1 MYHCS
6 IKVISRSSGKSAVA
20 SAAYRSKEKL
30 KDQETG
36 ITHDYTKKGGVI
48 FNEIVLPEHAP
59 KKYKDRSTLWNE
71 VQKIEKRSDA
81 QLAREVEV
89 ALPAELSRKKQIEVV
104 REYVKSNFVEKGMCA
119 DWALHDKGDGN
130 PHVHIMLTTRPIKEN
145 GEWGEKQKSSF
156 ELDEAGQKVP
166 VIDPDTGLQK
176 VRIRKGK
183 GEEKIWERATIFTT
197 DWNEQSKA
205 EEWRAN
211 WAKECNKY
219 LSPENQIDHTSYKR
233 QGSEQIPTIHE
244 GKKARQM
251 EKEGIIADRCQIN
264 RDIKEYNSSHDEISK
279 LEQLKEKIKQS
290 MVELKDKTKEAL
302 YERFEQLQQHRVSR
316 TTNDSI
322 RGTGIGES
330 AASKGD
336 PGKRLDA
343 LSGTRQSRRIE
354 DFKRAIHQFV
364 RNTRDDLFGGRTNK
378 RNQEVEKRVSESR
391 STISATSENATR
403 MDSGKIAK
411 EIGIENISTPKPIKR
426 GRKR

>member
-48 FNEIVLPEHAP
+48 FNEIALPEYAP
-59 KKYKDRSTLWNE
+59 AKYKDRSALWNE

-89 ALPAELSRKKQIEVV
+89 ALPVELSRKKQIEVV

-156 ELDEAGQKVP
+156 KLDEAGQKVP
-166 VIDPDTGLQK
+166 VIDPETGLQK

-183 GEEKIWERATIFTT
+183 GEEKIWERTTVFTT

-251 EKEGIIADRCQIN
+251 EKEGKIADRCQIN
-264 RDIKEYNSSHDEISK
+264 RDIKEYNNLNDEISK

-290 MVELKDKTKEAL
+290 MVEFKEAL

-316 TTNDSI
+316 TTNESI
-322 RGTGIGES
+322 RGNGIGES
-330 AASKGD
+330 AASKGE

-354 DFKRAIHQFV
+354 DFKRAINQFV
-364 RNTRDDLFGGRTNK
+364 RNTRDDLFGGRTDQ
-378 RNQEVEKRVSESR
+378 RNQEVEKRVSEPR
-391 STISATSENATR
+391 NTISVTSENATR
-403 MDSGKIAK
+403 MDIGKIAK
-411 EIGIENISTPKPIKR
+411 EIGLENSSKPIKR